1 MRETGRNMPVER
13 VYLVG
18 FMGAGKTSVGRALAA
33 QLGWSFVDLDVEI
46 ERSERMPVRE
56 IFSKSGEARFRQL
69 EREHLKQLSERP
81 RVVIALGG
89 GASVDPD
96 NRLVMDSTGTSVWLN
111 VPFEIAARRV
121 SMDGTRP
128 LFKDPE
134 HAERLYQTR
143 LPIYKLARIH
153 VLADNRP
160 PAEIAGEVA
169 MRLQEL

>member
-1 MRETGRNMPVER
+1 MRETVRNMPVER

-33 QLGWSFVDLDVEI
+33 QLGWSFVDLDAEI
-46 ERSERMPVRE
+46 ERSQKMPVRD
-56 IFSKSGEARFRQL
+56 IFLKSGEAHFRQL
-69 EREHLKQLSERP
+69 EREHLKQLSKRP

-89 GASVDPD
+89 GATVDPE
-96 NRLVMDSTGTSVWLN
+96 NRLVIDSTGTSVWLN
-111 VPFEIAARRV
+111 VGFETAARRV

-128 LFKDPE
+128 LFRDPE
-134 HAERLYQTR
+134 HAERLYETR

-160 PAEIAGEVA
+160 PADIAGEVA

>member
-1 MRETGRNMPVER
+1 MPVER

-33 QLGWSFVDLDVEI
+33 QLRWSFVDLDAEI
-46 ERSERMPVRE
+46 ERSQKMVIRD
-56 IFSKSGEARFRQL
+56 IFAKSGEAHFRQL
-69 EREHLKQLSERP
+69 EREHLKQLSARP

-89 GASVDPD
+89 GATVDPE
-96 NRLVMDSTGTSVWLN
+96 NRLVMDATGTSVWLN
-111 VPFEIAARRV
+111 VSFETAARRV

-134 HAERLYQTR
+134 HAERLYESR

-160 PAEIAGEVA
+160 PADIAGEVV
-169 MRLQEL
+169 MRLRQL

>member
-1 MRETGRNMPVER
+1 MRETVRDMPAER

-18 FMGAGKTSVGRALAA
+18 FMGAGKTTIGRALAA
-33 QLGWSFVDLDVEI
+33 QLGWSFVDLDTEI
-46 ERSERMPVRE
+46 ERSQKMPVRD
-56 IFSKSGEARFRQL
+56 IFSKSGEAHFRRI
-69 EREHLKQLSERP
+69 EREQLKNLSGRP

-89 GASVDPD
+89 GATVDPE
-96 NRLVMDSTGTSVWLN
+96 NRLIIDSTGPSVWLN
-111 VPFEIAARRV
+111 VPFDTAARRV

-134 HAERLYQTR
+134 HAERLYETR
-143 LPIYKLARIH
+143 LPIYRLARIH

>member
-1 MRETGRNMPVER
+1 MPVER

-46 ERSERMPVRE
+46 ERSQKMPVRD
-56 IFSKSGEARFRQL
+56 IFSKSGEAHFRQL
-69 EREHLKQLSERP
+69 EHEHLKRLSERP

-89 GASVDPD
+89 GASVDPE
-96 NRLVMDSTGTSVWLN
+96 NRRVIDSTGTSVWLN
-111 VPFEIAARRV
+111 VPFDTASRRV

-134 HAERLYQTR
+134 HAERLFETR

>member
-1 MRETGRNMPVER
+1 MRETVRDMPVER

-18 FMGAGKTSVGRALAA
+18 FMGAGKSTIGRALAA
-33 QLGWSFVDLDVEI
+33 QLGWSFVDLDTEI
-46 ERSERMPVRE
+46 ERSQKMSVRD
-56 IFSKSGEARFRQL
+56 IFSKSGEVHFRQI
-69 EREHLKQLSERP
+69 EREQLKNLSGRP

-89 GASVDPD
+89 GATVDPE
-96 NRLVMDSTGTSVWLN
+96 NRLIIDSTGTSVWLN
-111 VPFEIAARRV
+111 VPFDTAARRV

-134 HAERLYQTR
+134 HAERLYETR
-143 LPIYKLARIH
+143 LPIYRLARIH

>member
-1 MRETGRNMPVER
+1 MRETVRDMPVER

-46 ERSERMPVRE
+46 ERSQRMPVRD
-56 IFSKSGEARFRQL
+56 IFSKSGEAHFRQL
-69 EREHLKQLSERP
+69 EREQLKRQSERP

-89 GASVDPD
+89 GASVDPE
-96 NRLVMDSTGTSVWLN
+96 NRLVIDSTGTSVWLN
-111 VPFEIAARRV
+111 VSFDTAARRV

-134 HAERLYQTR
+134 HAERLYETR

>member
-1 MRETGRNMPVER
+1 MTVER

-33 QLGWSFVDLDVEI
+33 QLSWFFVDLDAEI
-46 ERSERMPVRE
+46 ERSQKMAIRD
-56 IFSKSGEARFRQL
+56 IFQTFGEARFREL
-69 EREHLKQLSERP
+69 ESEHLKLLSERP
-81 RVVIALGG
+81 RAVIAMGG
-89 GASVDPD
+89 GATVDPE
-96 NRLVMDSTGTSVWLN
+96 NRLVMDATGPSVWLN
-111 VPFEIAARRV
+111 VSFETAARRV

-134 HAERLYQTR
+134 HAERLYESR

-160 PAEIAGEVA
+160 PADIAGEVV
-169 MRLQEL
+169 MRLRQL

>member
-1 MRETGRNMPVER
+1 MRETVRDMPAER

-18 FMGAGKTSVGRALAA
+18 FMGAGKSTVGRALAA
-33 QLGWSFVDLDVEI
+33 QLGWSFVDLDTEI
-46 ERSERMPVRE
+46 ERSQKMAVRD
-56 IFSKSGEARFRQL
+56 IFSKSGEVYFRRI
-69 EREHLKQLSERP
+69 EREHLKNLSGRR

-89 GASVDPD
+89 GATVDPE
-96 NRLVMDSTGTSVWLN
+96 NRLIIDSTGTSVWLN
-111 VPFEIAARRV
+111 VSFDTAARRV

-134 HAERLYQTR
+134 HAQRLYESR
-143 LPIYKLARIH
+143 LPIYRLARIH

>member
-1 MRETGRNMPVER
+1 MRETVRDMPVER

-46 ERSERMPVRE
+46 ERSQRMPVRD
-56 IFSKSGEARFRQL
+56 IFSKSGEAHFRQL
-69 EREHLKQLSERP
+69 EREHLKKLSERP

-89 GASVDPD
+89 GASVDPE
-96 NRLVMDSTGTSVWLN
+96 NRLVIDSTGTSVWLN
-111 VPFEIAARRV
+111 VAFDTAARRV

-134 HAERLYQTR
+134 HAERLYETR

>member
-1 MRETGRNMPVER
+1 MRETVRNMPVER

-46 ERSERMPVRE
+46 ERSQRMPVRD

>member
-1 MRETGRNMPVER
+1 MAVER

-18 FMGAGKTSVGRALAA
+18 FMGAGKTSVGRALSS
-33 QLGWSFVDLDVEI
+33 QLGWSFVDLDAEI
-46 ERSERMPVRE
+46 EGAQKMAIRD
-56 IFSKSGEARFRQL
+56 IFEKSGEAEFRRIEQQ
-69 EREHLKQLSERP
+69 HLKRLSARP

-89 GASVDPD
+89 GATINPE
-96 NRLVMDSTGTSVWLN
+96 NRLVADSTGVTVWLN
-111 VPFEIAARRV
+111 VEFETAARRV

-128 LFKDPE
+128 LFKDRE
-134 HAERLYQTR
+134 HAERLYQSR
-143 LPIYKLARIH
+143 LPIYKLAQIH

>member
-1 MRETGRNMPVER
+1 MPVDR

-18 FMGAGKTSVGRALAA
+18 FMGAGKTSVGRSLAV
-33 QLGWSFVDLDVEI
+33 QLGWAFVDLDAEI
-46 ERSERMPVRE
+46 ERSQKMTIRD
-56 IFSKSGEARFRQL
+56 IFQKSGEAQFRQL
-69 EREHLKQLSERP
+69 EREHLKRLSERP

-89 GASVDPD
+89 GATVDPE
-96 NRLVMDSTGTSVWLN
+96 NRLVIDSTGISVWLN
-111 VPFEIAARRV
+111 VAFETAARRV

-134 HAERLYQTR
+134 HAERLYENR

-160 PAEIAGEVA
+160 PADIAGEVA

>member
-1 MRETGRNMPVER
+1 MPVER

-33 QLGWSFVDLDVEI
+33 QLGWSFVDLDMEI
-46 ERSERMPVRE
+46 ERSQKMPVRD
-56 IFSKSGEARFRQL
+56 IFLKSGEAHFRQL
-69 EREHLKQLSERP
+69 EHEHLTRLSERP

-89 GASVDPD
+89 GASVDPE
-96 NRLVMDSTGTSVWLN
+96 NRRVIDSTGTSVWLN
-111 VPFEIAARRV
+111 VPFDTASRRV

-128 LFKDPE
+128 LFKDLE
-134 HAERLYQTR
+134 HAERLFETR

>member
-1 MRETGRNMPVER
+1 MPVER

-33 QLGWSFVDLDVEI
+33 QLGWSFVDLDTEI
-46 ERSERMPVRE
+46 ERSQKMAVRD
-56 IFSKSGEARFRQL
+56 IFSKSGELKFRQL
-69 EREHLKQLSERP
+69 EREHLKRVSERP
-81 RVVIALGG
+81 HAVIALGG
-89 GASVDPD
+89 GASVDPE
-96 NRLVMDSTGTSVWLN
+96 NRLVIDSTGTSVWLN
-111 VPFEIAARRV
+111 VGFDTAARRV
-121 SMDGTRP
+121 STDGSRP
-128 LFKDPE
+128 LFKDLQ
-134 HAERLYQTR
+134 HAERLYETR

>member
-1 MRETGRNMPVER
+1 MRETVRNMSVER

-46 ERSERMPVRE
+46 ERSERMPVRD

-69 EREHLKQLSERP
+69 EREHLKQLSTRP

-89 GASVDPD
+89 GASVDPE

-111 VPFEIAARRV
+111 VSFEIAARRV

-134 HAERLYQTR
+134 HAERLYETR
-143 LPIYKLARIH
+143 LPIYRLARIH

-169 MRLQEL
+169 LRLREL

>member
-1 MRETGRNMPVER
+1 MPVDR

-18 FMGAGKTSVGRALAA
+18 FMGAGKTSVGRSLAV
-33 QLGWSFVDLDVEI
+33 QLGWAFVDLDAEI
-46 ERSERMPVRE
+46 ERSQKMTIRDV
-56 IFSKSGEARFRQL
+56 FQKSGEAQFRQL
-69 EREHLKQLSERP
+69 EREHLKRLSERP

-89 GASVDPD
+89 GATVDPE
-96 NRLVMDSTGTSVWLN
+96 NRLVIDSTGISVWLN
-111 VPFEIAARRV
+111 VAFETAARRV

-134 HAERLYQTR
+134 HAERLYENR

-160 PAEIAGEVA
+160 PAVIAGEVA
-169 MRLQEL
+169 KRLQEL

>member
-1 MRETGRNMPVER
+1 MRETVRDMPVER

-18 FMGAGKTSVGRALAA
+18 FMGAGKTTVGRALAA
-33 QLGWSFVDLDVEI
+33 QLGWSFVDLDAEI
-46 ERSERMPVRE
+46 ERSQKMPVRD
-56 IFSKSGEARFRQL
+56 IFSKSGETHFRQI
-69 EREHLKQLSERP
+69 EREHLKNLSGRP

-89 GASVDPD
+89 GATVDPE
-96 NRLVMDSTGTSVWLN
+96 NRLIIDSTGMSVWLN
-111 VPFEIAARRV
+111 VPFDTVARRV
-121 SMDGTRP
+121 PMDGTRP

-134 HAERLYQTR
+134 HAERLYEIR
-143 LPIYKLARIH
+143 LPIYRLARIH

>member
-1 MRETGRNMPVER
+1 MTVER

-33 QLGWSFVDLDVEI
+33 QLSWSFVDLDAEI
-46 ERSERMPVRE
+46 ERSQKMAIRD
-56 IFSKSGEARFRQL
+56 IFQKSGEAQFRKL
-69 EREHLKQLSERP
+69 EREHLKLLSERP
-81 RVVIALGG
+81 RAVIALGG
-89 GASVDPD
+89 GATVDPE
-96 NRLVMDSTGTSVWLN
+96 NRLVMDATGTSVWLN
-111 VPFEIAARRV
+111 VSFETAARRV

-134 HAERLYQTR
+134 HAERLYESR

-160 PAEIAGEVA
+160 PADIAGEVV
-169 MRLQEL
+169 MRLRKL

>member
-1 MRETGRNMPVER
+1 MRETVRDMPAER

-18 FMGAGKTSVGRALAA
+18 FMGAGKSTVGRALAA
-33 QLGWSFVDLDVEI
+33 ELGWSFVDLDTEI
-46 ERSERMPVRE
+46 ERSQNMPVRD
-56 IFSKSGEARFRQL
+56 IFSKSGETHFRRI
-69 EREHLKQLSERP
+69 EREQLKNLSERS

-89 GASVDPD
+89 GATVDPE
-96 NRLVMDSTGTSVWLN
+96 NRFIIDSTGTSVWLN
-111 VPFEIAARRV
+111 VPFDTAARRV
-121 SMDGTRP
+121 SVDGTRP

-134 HAERLYQTR
+134 HAQRLYESR
-143 LPIYKLARIH
+143 LPIYRLARIH

>member
-1 MRETGRNMPVER
+1 MRETVRDMAVER

-33 QLGWSFVDLDVEI
+33 QLGWSFIDLDTEI
-46 ERSERMPVRE
+46 ERSQKMPVRD
-56 IFSKSGEARFRQL
+56 IFSKSGEAHFRQL
-69 EREHLKQLSERP
+69 EREHLKHLSERP

-89 GASVDPD
+89 GASVDPE

-111 VPFEIAARRV
+111 VPFATAARRV

-134 HAERLYQTR
+134 HAERLYESR

>member
-1 MRETGRNMPVER
+1 MTVER

-33 QLGWSFVDLDVEI
+33 HLGWSFVDLDAEI
-46 ERSERMPVRE
+46 ERSQKMAIHD
-56 IFSKSGEARFRQL
+56 IFSKSGEAHFRRL
-69 EREHLKQLSERP
+69 EQQHLKRLSSRP

-89 GASVDPD
+89 GATVDPA
-96 NRLVMDSTGTSVWLN
+96 NRLVMDSTGVTVWLN
-111 VPFEIAARRV
+111 VAFETAARRV

-128 LFKDPE
+128 LFKDRE
-134 HAERLYQTR
+134 HAERLFESR

-160 PAEIAGEVA
+160 PAVIAGEVA
-169 MRLQEL
+169 ERLQEL

>member
-1 MRETGRNMPVER
+1 MRETVRDMPAER

-18 FMGAGKTSVGRALAA
+18 FMGAGKSTIGRALAA
-33 QLGWSFVDLDVEI
+33 QLGWSFVDLDTEI
-46 ERSERMPVRE
+46 ERSQKMSVRD
-56 IFSKSGEARFRQL
+56 IFSKSGEVHFRQI
-69 EREHLKQLSERP
+69 EREQLKNLSGRP

-89 GASVDPD
+89 GATVDPE
-96 NRLVMDSTGTSVWLN
+96 NRLIIDSTGTSVWLN
-111 VPFEIAARRV
+111 VPFDTAARRV

-134 HAERLYQTR
+134 HAERLYETR
-143 LPIYKLARIH
+143 LPIYRLARIH

-169 MRLQEL
+169 TRLQEL

>member
-1 MRETGRNMPVER
+1 MPVER

-46 ERSERMPVRE
+46 ERSQRMPVRD

-89 GASVDPD
+89 GASVDPE
-96 NRLVMDSTGTSVWLN
+96 NRRVMDSTGTSVWLN

-134 HAERLYQTR
+134 HAERLYETR

-160 PAEIAGEVA
+160 PAEIAGEVT